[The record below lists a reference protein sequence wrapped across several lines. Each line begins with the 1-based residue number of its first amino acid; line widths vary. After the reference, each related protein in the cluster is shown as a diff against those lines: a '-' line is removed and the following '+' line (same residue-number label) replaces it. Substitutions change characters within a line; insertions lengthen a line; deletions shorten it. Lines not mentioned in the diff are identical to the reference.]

1 MKKNKIRLSAAV
13 MALMPVLLL
22 LVASSCKDD
31 HDGDWD
37 PMEWKVTNDAP
48 DNIVKS
54 SDNNMWSI
62 SSGKESTISFTCTN
76 YDNPWLSGIE
86 LNNSYNQGT
95 YWNPNFDD
103 PATRNKFSTNW
114 CTVKIKQNQLI
125 VRFADNITP
134 TPGYIDTDTIKVVV
148 TAGDIFDYFQF
159 IRKY

>member
-1 MKKNKIRLSAAV
+1 MKKKKIRLSTAI

-22 LVASSCKDD
+22 LVASSCKDEI
-31 HDGDWD
+31 DGKWD
-37 PMEWKVTNDAP
+37 PMEWKIINDAP
-48 DNIVKS
+48 DNIVNS
-54 SDNNMWSI
+54 SNNSWTI
-62 SSGKESTISFTCTN
+62 SSGKESTLTFTCKN
-76 YDNPWLSGIE
+76 YGNPWLAGIE

-114 CTVKIKQNQLI
+114 CSVKIEQNQLI

-148 TAGDIFDYFQF
+148 TAGDIFDHFQF